1 MIYLNKGKRNINL
14 NNKFNIGALVL
25 FVICYLVLG
34 NYSFASAKE
43 YDGIWLMGFNLKHAV
58 NKNIKFRIAVARSI
72 DKQYIAT
79 TIMSG
84 ESVPASLV
92 PPQMLGYDP
101 ELKPIPL
108 NTKQAKLALKAAGY
122 STNDKRLKN
131 LTMLHTSGVKTIEIA
146 NQIQKDLRRI
156 GIRLKLTQIDAF
168 DGDKWSGE
176 LANGAYDF
184 FLMGY
189 KADIDRLFTDD
200 PATSKPDG
208 FDLLSPLFRTGG
220 PVNFFGYSNTKF
232 DQLLSKTEGLD
243 RSLQIER
250 HAKLMEANDLLNKN
264 LPAIGLFYIEKL

>member
-1 MIYLNKGKRNINL
+1 MGLR
-14 NNKFNIGALVL
+14 F
-25 FVICYLVLG
+25 YLVILLLLFG
-34 NYSFASAKE
+34 SCCYAEVKE

-72 DKQYIAT
+72 DKQYIAS

-84 ESVPASLV
+84 ESVPAGLV

-101 ELKPIPL
+101 ELKPISS
-108 NTKQAKLALKAAGY
+108 NAKQAKLALKAAGY

-146 NQIQKDLRRI
+146 NEIQKDLRRI
-156 GIRLKLTQIDAF
+156 GIRLKLIQIDAF
-168 DGDKWSGE
+168 DGGKWSEE
-176 LANGAYDF
+176 LANGSYDF

-208 FDLLSPLFRTGG
+208 YDLLSPLFRTGG
-220 PVNFFGYSNTKF
+220 PANFFGYSNTKF
-232 DQLLSKTEGLD
+232 DQLLSKTEMLD

-250 HAKLMEANDLLNKN
+250 HAKLMEANDLLSKD